1 MKQKQT
7 IVVRNVAIEELMDV
21 LGDLS
26 KKYNMVDI
34 VSDPE
39 NGTLILNPIQE
50 NKLTDEDIIKL
61 I

>member
-7 IVVRNVAIEELMDV
+7 ILRNVAIEDLLDV
-21 LGDLS
+21 LEDLS
-26 KKYNMVDI
+26 KKYNMVDL

-39 NGTLILNPIQE
+39 TGTLTINPIQE
-50 NKLTDEDIIKL
+50 NKLTDEDILKL